1 MAALDPVNEGLHLSH
16 DGCWGQ
22 SGGHI
27 IGADVYDHQS
37 PPVEPQ
43 ACRVDVC
50 RNVQNV
56 LLNTRHVE
64 SGSTYTGSLQAAI
77 NSY

>member
-1 MAALDPVNEGLHLSH
+1 MRAFIYPTMAAGDRPE
-16 DGCWGQ
+16 
-22 SGGHI
+22 GHI

-37 PPVEPQ
+37 PPLEPQ

-50 RNVQNV
+50 SHVQNV

-64 SGSTYTGSLQAAI
+64 SGSRYTGSLQAAI